1 VARNAWRFATY
12 VSDHGLGRIT
22 PKDLER
28 ALGLH
33 NKEAKYQ
40 ALRTLMRYGL
50 ITPIGNGL
58 YDVNVDVAEYIARL
72 IPHPAGRRVYSDQW
86 LKEALPDWRT
96 ADQRY
101 RRWLNAVMY
110 ASQGTSPP
118 IADFAQ
124 FPIVYLRTPSGRC
137 VPTILVA
144 GLYVI
149 ATRSLARRTTVYCVD
164 IGPVTLCSATPGQLY
179 RYLSPP
185 CPEPYCRPAVP
196 YPTPCEPKV
205 DGLVADYGGRLIPLS
220 GLPHSA
226 RKYELGMVFRP
237 RKSPVPYAYD
247 LFDIEVS
254 RRGGHPPHLRIV
266 PRQGFVKDYIGN
278 DPLQV
283 CQAVNALADY
293 ALAYA
298 LSQYQAIAGYGMSL
312 TGLTVRGLMA
322 RSQEVIAQAFYR
334 RRRPEASPAVLA
346 PKVYLRN
353 VMVEVSKYDR
363 QSRRWRKE
371 QVTLDRDGPITCEDL
386 RAYIARQASRGRVK
400 VLFFE
405 LWLFLPDPDGSL
417 SKDMAVEYDYIYYNA
432 RKDRPGT
439 VRLEARPFKAV
450 TARVGPQDLAV
461 HLYAKAHRIATA
473 LKAVMLARH
482 RTARPAPN
490 D

>member
-1 VARNAWRFATY
+1 VPLTAWLFANY
-12 VSDHGLGRIT
+12 ALGHGLYRIT

-40 ALRTLMRYGL
+40 ALRTLMRNGL
-50 ITPIGNGL
+50 IKPIGNGL
-58 YDVNVDVAEYIARL
+58 YDVNVEMAEFTARR
-72 IPHPAGRRVYSDQW
+72 IPHPPGRRVYSNQW
-86 LKEALPDWRT
+86 LRENLPEWRT
-96 ADQRY
+96 AERRY
-101 RRWLNAVMY
+101 RQWLSAVMY

-124 FPIVYLRTPSGRC
+124 FPIVYLRMPSGHC
-137 VPTILVA
+137 VPTVLVA
-144 GLYVI
+144 GLYII
-149 ATRSLARRTTVYCVD
+149 ATRSLARRTVVYCVD
-164 IGPVTLCSATPGQLY
+164 VGPVTLCSPTLPQLF

-185 CPEPYCRPAVP
+185 CPEPYCRPVVP

-220 GLPHSA
+220 GLPHGA
-226 RKYELGMVFRP
+226 RKYELGVVFRP

-266 PRQGFVKDYIGN
+266 PRQGLVKGYIGN
-278 DPLQV
+278 DPYQV
-283 CQAVNALADY
+283 CQAANALADY

-298 LSQYQAIAGYGMSL
+298 LSQYQALAGYGMSL

-322 RSQEVIAQAFYR
+322 RSEEVIAQAYYR
-334 RRRPEASPAVLA
+334 RRRPEASPGL
-346 PKVYLRN
+346 PPPEVYLRN

-363 QSRRWRKE
+363 QSRRWRRE

-386 RAYIARQASRGRVK
+386 RTYIARQASRGRVK

-405 LWLFLPDPDGSL
+405 LWLFLPDSDGSL
-417 SKDMAVEYDYIYYNA
+417 SKDLAVEYDYIYYNS

-450 TARVGPQDLAV
+450 TARVGPQDIAV

-473 LKAVMLARH
+473 IKVAMLARH
-482 RTARPAPN
+482 RTALP
-490 D
+490 

>member
-1 VARNAWRFATY
+1 VPLTAWLFANY
-12 VSDHGLGRIT
+12 VLGHGLYRIT
-22 PKDLER
+22 PKDLEW

-40 ALRTLMRYGL
+40 ALRTLMRNGL
-50 ITPIGNGL
+50 IKPIGNGL
-58 YDVNVDVAEYIARL
+58 YDVNVDVAEFTARR
-72 IPHPAGRRVYSDQW
+72 IPHPPGRRVYSNQW
-86 LKEALPDWRT
+86 RRENMPDWRT
-96 ADQRY
+96 AERRY
-101 RRWLNAVMY
+101 RQWLSAVMY

-118 IADFAQ
+118 IADWAQ
-124 FPIVYLRTPSGRC
+124 FPIVYLRMPSGRC
-137 VPTILVA
+137 VPTVMVA

-164 IGPVTLCSATPGQLY
+164 IGPITVCSATPDQLF

-185 CPEPYCRPAVP
+185 CPEPYCRPVVP

-205 DGLVADYGGRLIPLS
+205 EGLVADYGGRLIPLS
-220 GLPHSA
+220 ELPHNA
-226 RKYELGMVFRP
+226 RKYELGAVFRP
-237 RKSPVPYAYD
+237 GRSLGPPAYE

-254 RRGGHPPHLRIV
+254 RRGGHPPHLRVV
-266 PRQGFVKDYIGN
+266 PRHGVVENYIGN
-278 DPLQV
+278 DPYQV

-298 LSQYQAIAGYGMSL
+298 LSNYQALADYGRSK
-312 TGLTVRGLMA
+312 TGLTYSGLMA
-322 RSQEVIAQAFYR
+322 RSEEVLAQAFYR
-334 RRRPEASPAVLA
+334 RRRPEASPGLPL

-386 RAYIARQASRGRVK
+386 RTYIARQASRGRVK

-417 SKDMAVEYDYIYYNA
+417 SKDLAVEYDYIYNNS
-432 RKDRPGT
+432 RKDRQGT

-473 LKAVMLARH
+473 LKVVMLARH
-482 RTARPAPN
+482 RTALP
-490 D
+490 